1 MEFLEKLEFF
11 LRTFE
16 NRFIFNLFDVLLC
29 GIIVLVILWA
39 WRAQT
44 KTIPVRN
51 QLLLLL
57 AFSSLGASFATK
69 ALSSGAFIF
78 MRSRLPVASF
88 ESVFHMF
95 QAGGWLLLAAS
106 AYHSPRLR
114 HSRTPIPGQLVFFF
128 LLLSLP
134 ASLCLFVELGR

>member
-1 MEFLEKLEFF
+1 MESLERLELFS
-11 LRTFE
+11 RTFE

-29 GIIVLVILWA
+29 GIIVLVILRA

-78 MRSRLPVASF
+78 MRYRLPVASF

-95 QAGGWLLLAAS
+95 QAGAWFLLAAS

-114 HSRTPIPGQLVFFF
+114 HSRTPLPGQLF
-128 LLLSLP
+128 LFVLLSLFL
-134 ASLCLFVELGR
+134 ASLLLLGSLG